1 MQNLPLCLPNGLN
14 TVRKLITRIAG
25 ECLFTS
31 CCHVLKFYFIPRTT
45 DFALTLQA
53 FDELL
58 LLKPGG
64 ETVFSGSLGHQQL
77 MLIDHFQA
85 VDGVAR

>member
-1 MQNLPLCLPNGLN
+1 M
-14 TVRKLITRIAG
+14 AG
-25 ECLFTS
+25 ECLLTP
-31 CCHVLKFYFIPRTT
+31 CCHVFKFYFNPRTE
-45 DFALTLQA
+45 DFASLLQA